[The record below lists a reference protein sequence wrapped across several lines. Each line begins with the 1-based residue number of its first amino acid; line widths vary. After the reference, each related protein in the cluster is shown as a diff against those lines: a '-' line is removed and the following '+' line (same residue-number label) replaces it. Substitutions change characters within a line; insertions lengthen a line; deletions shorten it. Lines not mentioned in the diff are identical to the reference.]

1 MDCIFCK
8 IIKGEIPCYKLAE
21 NDNAIAFLD
30 IMPVTK
36 GHFLVIP
43 KKHFE
48 FAEDAP
54 EELMAGLMVLAV
66 KLAAAAKKVLKCD
79 GINFIINSG
88 KQAGQIIPHVH
99 LHVVPR
105 YVDDGII
112 WPWPQGEISA
122 EAAAGLITSIK
133 NEL

>member
-8 IIKGEIPCYKLAE
+8 IINGEIPCHKLAE
-21 NDNAIAFLD
+21 NDHAIAFLD
-30 IMPVTK
+30 IMPITK

-48 FAEDAP
+48 FAEEAP
-54 EELMAGLMVLAV
+54 EDLMANLMILATGI
-66 KLAAAAKKVLKCD
+66 ASATKKALKCD

-88 KQAGQIIPHVH
+88 KIAGQVVPHVH

-105 YVDDGII
+105 YNDDAIC
-112 WPWPQGEISA
+112 WPWPQGELDNETASV
-122 EAAAGLITSIK
+122 LINSIV

>member
-8 IIKGEIPCYKLAE
+8 IINKEIPCHKLAE
-21 NDNAIAFLD
+21 NDHAVAFLD
-30 IMPVTK
+30 IMPITK

-48 FAEDAP
+48 FAEEAP
-54 EELMAGLMVLAV
+54 EDLMANLMILAT
-66 KLAAAAKKVLKCD
+66 KIAAAAKKVLKCD

-88 KQAGQIIPHVH
+88 KIAGQVVPHVH

-105 YVDDGII
+105 YNADEIC
-112 WPWPQGEISA
+112 WPKSQGELDNETASD
-122 EAAAGLITSIK
+122 LINSIA